1 MEAVGE
7 HESKVEDSD
16 LNILKDH
23 DSNLCKIVLLLA
35 DALAKPF
42 KSSRNS
48 AQRYLKKISSMVGL
62 TELQLLQP
70 AKERLKKYV
79 LTRSLRSVMEVEQNC
94 KDKYRNLSP
103 ITTFRAVV

>member
-1 MEAVGE
+1 MEAVGG
-7 HESKVEDSD
+7 HESKAEDSN

-48 AQRYLKKISSMVGL
+48 AQLYLKKL
-62 TELQLLQP
+62 
-70 AKERLKKYV
+70 
-79 LTRSLRSVMEVEQNC
+79 
-94 KDKYRNLSP
+94 
-103 ITTFRAVV
+103 AVWLA